1 MVAEVSLIT
10 SIKRWWRQPDS
21 YHWIS
26 SYLRSRGMLTI
37 SRTLIA
43 SISISLAV
51 VSAVLMLSP
60 GAVHGPILRALAW
73 TATAGALACGVLW
86 LIRWPTKRQSIAFVL
101 VINLCIAVVCQT
113 QANAMVGLIGCVA
126 FAITGGYIACF
137 HGASFM
143 VYNFAVTIYLS
154 VVQASVYGFGGDTA
168 EVLAAL
174 LFVLLMNTGVPFGV
188 QAVVHVLGID
198 LLQARHDPLTGL
210 LNRRAFFERIDE
222 VLHTGRSTP
231 CYLVMV
237 MVDLDRFKLLNDTR
251 GHAVGDQ
258 ALIAVGRVLTSI
270 GRGGAVSGRVG
281 GEEFLVADFAT
292 NTAPSVLAQRICD
305 AVAALPFPI
314 TASVGSAIARVD
326 HLSPEAKQDTIAQLC
341 TRADAAMYIAKRSG
355 GNQVRHT

>member
-1 MVAEVSLIT
+1 MVAEVSLST

-26 SYLRSRGMLTI
+26 SYLRARGMLYI

-43 SISISLAV
+43 TITISLGV
-51 VSAVLMLSP
+51 VAAVLMLSP
-60 GAVHGPILRALAW
+60 GAVHGPVLRTLAW
-73 TATAGALACGVLW
+73 TATAAAVACGALW
-86 LIRWPTKRQSIAFVL
+86 LVRWPTKRQSIAFIL
-101 VINLCIAVVCQT
+101 LINLCIAVVCQT

-126 FAITGGYIACF
+126 FAVTGGYIACF

-143 VYNFAVTIYLS
+143 VYNFAIAIYLS
-154 VVQASVYGFGGDTA
+154 VVQATVYGFGGDTA

-222 VLHTGRSTP
+222 VLHSRRLTP

-237 MVDLDRFKLLNDTR
+237 MVDLDRFKMLNDTS

-270 GRGGAVSGRVG
+270 GRGGVVTGRVG
-281 GEEFLVADFAT
+281 GEEFLVADFVSS
-292 NTAPSVLAQRICD
+292 TAPPALAQRICD
-305 AVAALPFPI
+305 AIAALPFPI
-314 TASVGSAIARVD
+314 TASVGSATGRVD
-326 HLSPEAKQDTIAQLC
+326 HLGPDARQDAIAQLC